1 MPPANVWSLL
11 DEANVVFFGRDALP
25 DGPTTDRLNRDF
37 RQIRAYTAFRLYLRK
52 MTRATKSR
60 ASTRGQR
67 VRGLAPLVG
76 LWLAV
81 AAYYVFV
88 ISAGHFTR
96 WHVWSAFYD
105 AQAEGIL
112 HGHLYLP
119 EAPSR
124 ALMALTNPYDLA
136 NMPFWRWDH
145 SYYQGHLY
153 LYWGLVPAFI
163 AAAIKSVFHAPG
175 VPDNALTFA
184 FCMIRLVAGTLLIR
198 DVARTAARRPPR
210 WAVAPGDA
218 RVRAREPDALHAGAR
233 RHLRGGDHGRRR
245 LHGRR
250 PLVRLSRAGRAAGGR
265 RFGDGLARRG
275 QPQPRARG
283 RHRVSA

>member
-1 MPPANVWSLL
+1 M
-11 DEANVVFFGRDALP
+11 
-25 DGPTTDRLNRDF
+25 TTES
-37 RQIRAYTAFRLYLRK
+37 T
-52 MTRATKSR
+52 TKSR
-60 ASTRGQR
+60 SAPSKRGQR
-67 VRGLAPLVG
+67 VRGLAPLIG

-124 ALMALTNPYDLA
+124 ELMALANPYDLA

-153 LYWGLVPAFI
+153 LYWGLVPAI
-163 AAAIKSVFHAPG
+163 SSPRRSNRCSAP
-175 VPDNALTFA
+175 
-184 FCMIRLVAGTLLIR
+184 
-198 DVARTAARRPPR
+198 
-210 WAVAPGDA
+210 
-218 RVRAREPDALHAGAR
+218 
-233 RHLRGGDHGRRR
+233 
-245 LHGRR
+245 
-250 PLVRLSRAGRAAGGR
+250 
-265 RFGDGLARRG
+265 
-275 QPQPRARG
+275 
-283 RHRVSA
+283 RVSPTTR

>member
-1 MPPANVWSLL
+1 M
-11 DEANVVFFGRDALP
+11 
-25 DGPTTDRLNRDF
+25 
-37 RQIRAYTAFRLYLRK
+37 
-52 MTRATKSR
+52 
-60 ASTRGQR
+60 
-67 VRGLAPLVG
+67 RGLAPLVG

-124 ALMALTNPYDLA
+124 ALMALANPYDLA

-163 AAAIKSVFHAPG
+163 AAAIKIGLPRPG
-175 VPDNALTFA
+175 CP
-184 FCMIRLVAGTLLIR
+184 RQ
-198 DVARTAARRPPR
+198 RR
-210 WAVAPGDA
+210 
-218 RVRAREPDALHAGAR
+218 
-233 RHLRGGDHGRRR
+233 
-245 LHGRR
+245 
-250 PLVRLSRAGRAAGGR
+250 
-265 RFGDGLARRG
+265 
-275 QPQPRARG
+275 
-283 RHRVSA
+283 